1 MLSNNQMSKVLI
13 ADHHPISQKGITSIL
28 ENEKDITYKIAGYV
42 TDGNDLLNT
51 LTSKDVDILILEI
64 DIPNLNSITA
74 LKAIKR
80 EFPSLKILVL
90 SCHPEEMYAL
100 SAIKYGARGYIA
112 KTATL
117 DRILSAINQVEKG
130 GIYLNEALSQ
140 RLVYEG
146 NTTQGLAFKYKKL
159 SSREIEVLNL
169 LSNGKRNKEIAHDL
183 DINEKT
189 VSTYKMRLLK
199 KLEAQNVAELIKHA
213 RLLQSAHI

>member
-1 MLSNNQMSKVLI
+1 MNKVLI
-13 ADHHPISQKGITSIL
+13 ADHHPITRKGISSIL
-28 ENEKDITYKIAGYV
+28 LAEGNYEIIGYV
-42 TDGNDLLNT
+42 NDGNDLLNT
-51 LTSKDVDILILEI
+51 LTTTEIDILILEI

-80 EFPSLKILVL
+80 EFPHLKILVL

-100 SAIKYGARGYIA
+100 SAIKYGASGYVA
-112 KTATL
+112 KTASIQRVL
-117 DRILSAINQVEKG
+117 NAINQVQRG

-140 RLVYEG
+140 RLVSDG
-146 NTTQGLAFKYKKL
+146 NATQGLAFKYKKL

-169 LSNGKRNKEIAHDL
+169 LSNGKRNKEIAAEL
-183 DINEKT
+183 DINENT

-213 RLLQSAHI
+213 RLLQSSHV

>member
-1 MLSNNQMSKVLI
+1 MNKVLI
-13 ADHHPISQKGITSIL
+13 ADHHPITRKGISSIL
-28 ENEKDITYKIAGYV
+28 RAEGTFEITGYV
-42 TDGNDLLNT
+42 SDGNDLLNI
-51 LTSKDVDILILEI
+51 LTKTEVDILILEI

-80 EFPSLKILVL
+80 EFPHIKILVL

-100 SAIKYGARGYIA
+100 SSIKYGAAGYVA
-112 KTATL
+112 KTASIQRVL
-117 DRILSAINQVEKG
+117 NAINQVQRG
-130 GIYLNEALSQ
+130 GIYLNESLSK
-140 RLVYEG
+140 RIVTEG
-146 NTTQGLAFKYKKL
+146 NATQGLAYKYKKL

-169 LSNGKRNKEIAHDL
+169 LSNGKRNKEIASDL

-213 RLLQSAHI
+213 RLLQSNNI

>member
-1 MLSNNQMSKVLI
+1 MNKVLI
-13 ADHHPISQKGITSIL
+13 ADHHPITRKGITSIL
-28 ENEKDITYKIAGYV
+28 KSEGTYEIVGYIS
-42 TDGNDLLNT
+42 DGNDLLNI
-51 LTSKDVDILILEI
+51 LTQTEVDILILEI

-80 EFPSLKILVL
+80 EFPHIKILVL

-100 SAIKYGARGYIA
+100 SSIKYGAAGYVA
-112 KTATL
+112 KTASIQ
-117 DRILSAINQVEKG
+117 RILNAVNQVQRG

-140 RLVYEG
+140 RLVSEG
-146 NTTQGLAFKYKKL
+146 NATQGLAFKYKKL

-169 LSNGKRNKEIAHDL
+169 LSNGKRNKEIAADL

-213 RLLQSAHI
+213 RLLQSNNI